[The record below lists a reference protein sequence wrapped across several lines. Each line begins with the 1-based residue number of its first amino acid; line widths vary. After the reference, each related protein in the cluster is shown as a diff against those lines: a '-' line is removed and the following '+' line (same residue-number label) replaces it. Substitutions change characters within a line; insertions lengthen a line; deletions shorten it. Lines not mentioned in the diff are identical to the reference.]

1 MTKTNT
7 TTATP
12 SIVDE
17 QLTALRT
24 VMTGAVGR
32 QMMRKLLGDQYSA
45 AQSVTMAASVSAIAM
60 QSDPA
65 SIHGAFLRLIS
76 KGLCAQATSDV
87 CDVVTSVITPSGD
100 VKDAEVHK
108 EACNELSSVFADLEA
123 TADDPSRF
131 STQGD
136 RVIEATP
143 EQAKVL
149 DVPTAPAEKHMP
161 AGHRECEKCHMPG
174 KKTKGSV
181 LKLKRPELMPDEI
194 VELDGKWL
202 CPKCLNAV
210 NEIIRKAIKDAEAAE
225 AAAKKATEDE
235 AKAQAERDAAEAERK
250 FNLDKLVELRAQEEE
265 LAKELAKCET
275 YAECAPASMKEMAE
289 KTVQEVRTSL
299 GNIREN
305 ISSIESLL
313 NGGTEV
319 HTVPAPAATPSV
331 AKKLTKKERKALRK
345 VSK

>member
-1 MTKTNT
+1 MSNII
-7 TTATP
+7 TAGGE
-12 SIVDE
+12 I
-17 QLTALRT
+17 
-24 VMTGAVGR
+24 
-32 QMMRKLLGDQYSA
+32 
-45 AQSVTMAASVSAIAM
+45 
-60 QSDPA
+60 
-65 SIHGAFLRLIS
+65 
-76 KGLCAQATSDV
+76 
-87 CDVVTSVITPSGD
+87 
-100 VKDAEVHK
+100 KDADTHK
-108 EACNELSSVFADLEA
+108 EACAELESVFSSIEA
-123 TADDPSRF
+123 MTDDTSRF

-149 DVPTAPAEKHMP
+149 DVPTEPAEKHMP

-181 LKLKRPELMPDEI
+181 LKLKRPELMPNEI

-225 AAAKKATEDE
+225 AAAKKAAEDE

-250 FNLDKLVELRAQEEE
+250 FNIDKLVELRAQE
-265 LAKELAKCET
+265 KELSNKLNEAET
-275 YAECAPASMKEMAE
+275 YAAMAPEYMKEAANKPVE
-289 KTVQEVRTSL
+289 EIRTSL

-305 ISSIESLL
+305 IASIEALI

-319 HTVPAPAATPSV
+319 PAVSAPAVTPSV

-345 VSK
+345 AGK

>member
-1 MTKTNT
+1 MSKTNT
-7 TTATP
+7 TTAATENLAAIK
-12 SIVDE
+12 S
-17 QLTALRT
+17 
-24 VMTGAVGR
+24 VMTAAVGR
-32 QMMRKLLGDQYSA
+32 KMMRLLLGDGYSP
-45 AQSVTMAASVSAIAM
+45 AQAVTLASAVTTVSM
-60 QSDPA
+60 QSDPD
-65 SIHGAFLRLIS
+65 SLHGSFIRMIS
-76 KGLCAQATSDV
+76 RGLCAQATTDIIDSV
-87 CDVVTSVITPSGD
+87 SSVITAGGEI
-100 VKDAEVHK
+100 KDADTHK
-108 EACNELSSVFADLEA
+108 EACAEMESVFSSIEA
-123 TADDPSRF
+123 MTDDTSRF

-136 RVIEATP
+136 RVLEATP

-149 DVPTAPAEKHMP
+149 DVPTEPAKKHMP
-161 AGHRECEKCHMPG
+161 AGHQECEKCHMPG
-174 KKTKGSV
+174 KKSKGSV

-194 VELDGKWL
+194 VKLDGKWL

-225 AAAKKATEDE
+225 AAAKKAAEDE

-275 YAECAPASMKEMAE
+275 YAECAPVSMKEMAE

-319 HTVPAPAATPSV
+319 HAASAPAVTPSV
-331 AKKLTKKERKALRK
+331 TKKLTKKERKALRK
-345 VSK
+345 GK